1 MFFKIPVLKISPRFH
16 ELVFCKKHQNVAS
29 HSRYEIHVTVISI
42 IFVKK
47 FKKKI
52 LLKNF
57 FKKINW

>member
-42 IFVKK
+42 IVVKK
-47 FKKKI
+47 FTNKLVI
-52 LLKNF
+52 QFN
-57 FKKINW
+57 